1 MLKQRRS
8 GILLHPTSLAGPQ
21 HTGSLGQE
29 ARDFVDFLVSSSQSV
44 WQILPLSPT
53 GYGNC
58 PYSCFSAFAGNP
70 LLINLADLAQTDDLD
85 SGDLPI
91 PAPAAS
97 HCDFAAA
104 FTIQMPLLRK
114 AWGNF
119 LGQQQTQRH
128 QRFSDFCR
136 AQQDW
141 LDDYSLFES
150 IRSHQDYRNWQDWPD
165 PLRRRDQTAL
175 ERCRTEL
182 AEELSWHKYLQ
193 FVFFE
198 QWFSLREYAHQRGIL
213 IFGDLPIF
221 VAENSA
227 DVWAHSQLFHLDE
240 HQHPTLVAGVPPDY
254 FSATG
259 QRWGN
264 PLYRWD
270 QLKEQNYLWWL
281 QRFDWNFSLFDLLRV
296 DHFRG
301 FVASWAI
308 PAHDQTAVNGYWID
322 TPGRELFDLL
332 AERYTSLPIIAE
344 DLGVITADVEQLR
357 DDFSF
362 PGMKILQF
370 AFDSDAKNPY
380 LPHNHRNNSVVYT
393 GTHDNNTTL
402 GWWNHLDDRVKNRVE
417 KYLGCR
423 AADMPWLLIETAL
436 ASVARLAVIPLQDIL
451 CLDEG
456 ARMNT
461 PGTATG
467 NWSWRFN
474 ENALDE
480 PLCERLRTAT
490 HLYGRDLCIST

>member
-29 ARDFVDFLVSSSQSV
+29 ARDFIDFLISAGQTV
-44 WQILPLSPT
+44 WQILPLNPT

-70 LLINLADLAQTDDLD
+70 LLISLADLARTDDLNPD
-85 SGDLPI
+85 DLPE
-91 PAPAAS
+91 PATTTS
-97 HCDFAAA
+97 HCDFGSA
-104 FTIQMPLLRK
+104 FTSQIPLLRK
-114 AWGNF
+114 AWTNF
-119 LGQQQTQRH
+119 RHHTNSDRRQRYN
-128 QRFSDFCR
+128 DFCHT
-136 AQQDW
+136 QNSW
-141 LDDYSLFES
+141 LDDYSLFEV
-150 IRSHQDYRNWQDWPD
+150 IRAEQEYRGWQDWPQA
-165 PLRRRDQTAL
+165 LRSRDEKAL
-175 ERCRTEL
+175 ENCRVDRADEI
-182 AEELSWHKYLQ
+182 SWHKYLQ

-198 QWFSLREYAHQRGIL
+198 QWFSLKDYARQQDVL

-227 DVWAHSQLFHLDE
+227 DVWANPDLFHLDE
-240 HQHPTLVAGVPPDY
+240 QQRPTLVAGVPPDY

-264 PLYRWD
+264 PLYHWD
-270 QLKEQNYLWWL
+270 QARAQDFSWWM
-281 QRFDWNFSLFDLLRV
+281 QRFEWNFALFDLLRV

-308 PAHDQTAVNGYWID
+308 PAQDQTAVNGHWLD

-332 AERYTSLPIIAE
+332 AQRYSELPIIAE
-344 DLGVITADVEQLR
+344 DLGIITADVEKLR
-357 DDFSF
+357 DDFCF

-370 AFDSDAKNPY
+370 AFDSGADNPY
-380 LPHNHRNNSVVYT
+380 LPHNHIPNSVIYT

-402 GWWNHLDDRVKNRVE
+402 GWWNRLDDRVKIRAKE
-417 KYLGCR
+417 YLRCSDKEM
-423 AADMPWLLIETAL
+423 AWTLVETAL
-436 ASVARLAVIPLQDIL
+436 ASVSRLAIIPLQDML
-451 CLDEG
+451 GLDED

-467 NWSWRFN
+467 NWSWRYQSGD
-474 ENALDE
+474 LST
-480 PLCERLRTAT
+480 PLRDRLLKTT
-490 HLYGRDLCIST
+490 HLYGRDLCITT